1 MSATE
6 AQPTRKRRM
15 SAADRREQ
23 ILDAALDEFAH
34 NGFHETSLEGVGARA
49 GISKALIYEHFA
61 SKRDLHDSLLG
72 RTVHEMLERVIAAI
86 ATAAPPEERLR
97 AGADAFL
104 SFVEDH
110 REPWR
115 LMVRNPG
122 EPGVESPIG
131 EVQSEIARAI
141 AALMQSDVP
150 PEREDDPEEAN
161 FAHFEVEMFGQQLVG
176 AWRGV
181 GIWWDTHREV
191 PRERLL
197 QTLMDFAWLGLDRL
211 SKGETWEP
219 A

>member
-1 MSATE
+1 
-6 AQPTRKRRM
+6 
-15 SAADRREQ
+15 
-23 ILDAALDEFAH
+23 
-34 NGFHETSLEGVGARA
+34 
-49 GISKALIYEHFA
+49 
-61 SKRDLHDSLLG
+61 
-72 RTVHEMLERVIAAI
+72 MLELVIAAI

-122 EPGVESPIG
+122 EPGVGSPIG
-131 EVQSEIARAI
+131 EVQSEIARAV

-150 PEREDDPEEAN
+150 PERENDPEEAS

-181 GIWWDTHREV
+181 GIWWDAHREV

-197 QTLMDFAWLGLDRL
+197 QTLLDFAWLGLDRL